1 MNIYVCSFHFTG
13 YRNRWEFAASL
24 RWALTHEP
32 EPLTPELANE
42 FTWEAAT
49 DRLIQSAA
57 ITRSEAKQRV
67 DTQKLDE
74 RIAFLHN
81 ELGKGKRGDTLRKVL
96 GGGPVAE
103 QVRYEMIQQG
113 IIDEMNGGIPEKFKK
128 SSFLQAIKSS
138 FININLQPPFKP
150 LT

>member
-1 MNIYVCSFHFTG
+1 M
-13 YRNRWEFAASL
+13 
-24 RWALTHEP
+24 THEP

-57 ITRSEAKQRV
+57 ITRSEAKRRLH
-67 DTQKLDE
+67 TQKLDE
-74 RIAFLHN
+74 RIAFLHS

-113 IIDEMNGGIPEKFKK
+113 IIDEMEKFKK

-138 FININLQPPFKP
+138 FTNTNPQPLFKP
-150 LT
+150 IT

>member
-1 MNIYVCSFHFTG
+1 MHVRFFSLSIG

-57 ITRSEAKQRV
+57 ITRSEAKQRAILG
-67 DTQKLDE
+67 TQKLDE
-74 RIAFLHN
+74 RILFLHS
-81 ELGKGKRGDTLRKVL
+81 ELGKGKRGDTLRKVF

-113 IIDEMNGGIPEKFKK
+113 IEESITEKFKK

-138 FININLQPPFKP
+138 FININAQPPLQPS
-150 LT
+150 T

>member
-1 MNIYVCSFHFTG
+1 M
-13 YRNRWEFAASL
+13 
-24 RWALTHEP
+24 THEP

-57 ITRSEAKQRV
+57 ITRSEAKRRLH
-67 DTQKLDE
+67 TQKLDE
-74 RIAFLHN
+74 RIAFLHS

-113 IIDEMNGGIPEKFKK
+113 IIDEMSGEGITEKFKK

-138 FININLQPPFKP
+138 FTNTNPQPPFKP
-150 LT
+150 TT